1 MFRRKEMY
9 TTRLEWTLNKTEK
22 KQSFFSEM
30 NRKYQSW
37 DDDGKAWNNSTN
49 EIKIISTK
57 LISLTIWRRRQRRN
71 FLPLFSFHIRKLFSG
86 APNFIFRTFDA
97 LGCANIQALSWHL
110 PGNAWLSGK
119 QSKNFSEKWFYWN
132 GFPGI
137 VSHSWLPSLWNLFPL
152 KFVWCEVQV
161 AS

>member
-86 APNFIFRTFDA
+86 APNFILRTFDA
-97 LGCANIQALSWHL
+97 LGCAKYPSLKLTSSRQCLAFRQTVKKLL
-110 PGNAWLSGK
+110 RKMVLL
-119 QSKNFSEKWFYWN
+119 KWFSGN
-132 GFPGI
+132 RLPFLTPLALEL
-137 VSHSWLPSLWNLFPL
+137 VSP
-152 KFVWCEVQV
+152 
-161 AS
+161 